1 MVIKKRYC
9 VFIYNIKIAVKK
21 ISLGGAL
28 MVKTTL
34 PVILLRGVV
43 LLPYSEIRLEVN
55 NDIDR
60 EIFKLVFDSV
70 HEALRKSLSVSS
82 GADRCG

>member
-1 MVIKKRYC
+1 
-9 VFIYNIKIAVKK
+9 
-21 ISLGGAL
+21 
-28 MVKTTL
+28 MVKTCL

-60 EIFKLVFDSV
+60 EIFKLAEQNHDNNILIVPLTNPL
-70 HEALRKSLSVSS
+70 EESLNINELAKIAVM
-82 GADRCG
+82 GKINW